1 MMEKDG
7 KSQFKI
13 FGNSMSLH
21 FHHEIFEF
29 QKERLFVTI
38 FWNWF
43 YIGKSMFF
51 KIYLKIF
58 HWKSIN
64 FSVFPIQFSL
74 FWRKFLIDYLPDS
87 SCFWIFVERISIFSW
102 ICSRFENW
110 FWLVILKFWNK
121 IWTKNSIFFRK
132 LRQFFQHWKISFR
145 RWFWRF
151 EEKLDQKI
159 QLFSETFVN
168 FFKVEEMV
176 LVGDFGV

>member
-1 MMEKDG
+1 
-7 KSQFKI
+7 
-13 FGNSMSLH
+13 MSLH

-43 YIGKSMFF
+43 YIGKSMFS

-74 FWRKFLIDYLPDS
+74 CWRKFLIDYLPDS
-87 SCFWIFVERISIFSW
+87 SGFWIFVGKDFNFFLDLFKIRKLVLVGDFEVLKQNLDKKFYFS
-102 ICSRFENW
+102 
-110 FWLVILKFWNK
+110 K
-121 IWTKNSIFFRK
+121 K
-132 LRQFFQHWKISFR
+132 LRQFFQHWKINFR

-159 QLFSETFVN
+159 QLFSEKFVN
-168 FFKVEEMV
+168 FFNVEEMV
-176 LVGDFGV
+176 LVGDFEV